1 MNARFTMLMMM
12 MMMMM
17 TVMMMT
23 CATEIKLINRLG
35 KM

>member
-1 MNARFTMLMMM
+1 MLMMM